1 MTPEDAIHQ
10 YRERVAAIE
19 VRGDCR
25 FLRQVATLLPQEDA
39 ESIEMWCRKAEEE
52 MTKGAWQV
60 ALVHVATAKS
70 DVEFAIGYMKLKKDR
85 GTGN

>member
-10 YRERVAAIE
+10 YRARVGATE
-19 VRGDCR
+19 GRGDCR
-25 FLRQVATLLPQEDA
+25 FLRQVATLLTQEDG

-52 MTKGAWQV
+52 MAKGAWQV

-70 DVEFAIGYMKLKKDR
+70 DVEFAIGYMKLKKDQ
-85 GTGN
+85 GIGN